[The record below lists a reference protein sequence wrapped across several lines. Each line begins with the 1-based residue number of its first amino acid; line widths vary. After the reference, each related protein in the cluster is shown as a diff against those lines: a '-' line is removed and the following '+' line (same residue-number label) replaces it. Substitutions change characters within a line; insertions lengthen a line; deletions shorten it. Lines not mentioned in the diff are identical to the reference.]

1 MLKCDTLGLAELG
14 TMCDISNSCSIVQDN
29 GLSAA
34 FTIAHELGH
43 VYVPIDFVNSL
54 NDWHSEFRVWEFRI
68 RFRCR
73 HPFLKFSM
81 LPSSVSMEDGTA
93 ILFDVSFWRR
103 LMANVLCLN
112 VYRSFCRLNMPHDDD
127 FKCQQFV
134 ESSGG
139 VHNVMSRML
148 DHNTFPW
155 AWSNCSR
162 YFITEYLE

>member
-43 VYVPIDFVNSL
+43 VYVCLVNITKFIR
-54 NDWHSEFRVWEFRI
+54 HSEFRLLEFDI
-68 RFRCR
+68 S
-73 HPFLKFSM
+73 L
-81 LPSSVSMEDGTA
+81 SSS
-93 ILFDVSFWRR
+93 ILDVSFRNGR
-103 LMANVLCLN
+103 LLITQLIFFP
-112 VYRSFCRLNMPHDDD
+112 RRLNMPHDDD